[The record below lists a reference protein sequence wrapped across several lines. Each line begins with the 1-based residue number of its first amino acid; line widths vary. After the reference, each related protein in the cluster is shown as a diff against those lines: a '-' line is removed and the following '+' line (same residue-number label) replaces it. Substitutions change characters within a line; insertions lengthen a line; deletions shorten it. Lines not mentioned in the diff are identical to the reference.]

1 MTEGLLTA
9 FKEKAYK
16 HQLEA
21 GKFILNGES
30 IVIRAPCGSGKTE
43 ACYIPFL
50 LGRESV
56 LPPRLIYS
64 LPTRALVED
73 IAERMRKEINDK
85 MPQIRVSCH
94 HGANVEDPFFKNDIV
109 VTTIDQTVGAYC
121 CVPLSLPV
129 HLGNIPAGAAVT
141 SMLCFDEVHVYD
153 YALGLQT
160 TLALVERII
169 ESKLNLPFVIM
180 SATLPDVFVEW
191 FRKKGVPVIEAAEE
205 DIPKR
210 RNRRVTLHWV
220 EKVLEPKD
228 VLEKI
233 NSNRKIIV
241 VCNTVSRAQLIYSEI
256 KKISKIP
263 IFLLHSRFLEEDRK
277 KILEEMKKTFKER
290 GASCCLI
297 ATQVCEVGL
306 DISCDVMLTE
316 LATPDALIQRMGRC
330 ARDGGNGEGYV
341 FDVENPAPYEREI
354 INATRHYVK
363 ENLDGREVKWD
374 EELKMV
380 NSLLSDEFT
389 KLMDDRNRRRDLLRS
404 LGDAA
409 FEGKREE
416 VEKTIREILNANVT
430 IHDAPE
436 KLSYDEIRYM
446 PWLSI
451 DIRALGSFVNKHD
464 PKIWEIEFYD
474 DEKKQ
479 GSIPKIVSDKK
490 VHPYCWY
497 IIDPSYANYSMEL
510 GLKLGDAGQKME
522 PIPQETPEHKK
533 PQFYEETWVEHA
545 TKCIREF
552 ESIGRN
558 EKYAIELLSRILGCD
573 VEKIVA
579 FCVGLHDIGKL
590 NYRWQ
595 KVAGAKGEPLAHTC
609 STFGS
614 RLPPHAVIASY
625 SLREI
630 INEHLPTRE
639 LGVAF
644 RLAMAH
650 HHHTRAERV
659 PEYEFIPNWEKY
671 ISEVLE
677 KLEKHGLKV
686 DVNKIISSARET
698 RSPQRFP
705 EIENVLKYMAYSIT
719 SRMIRIC
726 DRRALGGW

>member
-1 MTEGLLTA
+1 MDIESA
-9 FKEKAYK
+9 FESFLQAKPYK

-21 GKFILNGES
+21 GKLIREGKS
-30 IVIRAPCGSGKTE
+30 VVIRAPCGSGKTE

-50 LGRESV
+50 MGGEI
-56 LPPRLIYS
+56 LPARLIYS

-73 IAERMRKEINDK
+73 IAERIRKKLSEK
-85 MPQIRVSCH
+85 MSQIRVSCH
-94 HGANVEDPFFKNDIV
+94 HGANAEDPFFKSDII
-109 VTTIDQTVGAYC
+109 VTTIDQTIGAYC
-121 CVPLSLPV
+121 CTPLSLPV
-129 HLGNIPAGAAVT
+129 HLGNIPAGAAVA
-141 SMLCFDEVHVYD
+141 SMLCFDEVHTYD

-160 TLALVERII
+160 ILALIERIM
-169 ESKLNLPFVIM
+169 ESKLKLPFVIM

-191 FRKKGVPVIEAAEE
+191 FRKNGVAVIEATEE

-210 RNRRVTLHWV
+210 RDRHVTLHWV

-233 NSNRKIIV
+233 NSNHRIIV
-241 VCNTVSRAQLIYSEI
+241 VCNTVNRAQLIYSEI

-277 KILEEMKKTFKER
+277 KILEEMKKIFKEK
-290 GASCCLI
+290 GTSCCLV

-316 LATPDALIQRMGRC
+316 LATPDALIQRIGRC
-330 ARDGGNGEGYV
+330 ARDGGRGEVYV
-341 FDVENPAPYEREI
+341 FDVKNPAPYKREI
-354 INATRHYVK
+354 INATRHYIK
-363 ENLDGREVKWD
+363 ENLNGREVKWE

-389 KLMDDRNRRRDLLRS
+389 RLMYDKNRRCALLRS

-409 FEGKREE
+409 FKGERKG
-416 VEKTIREILNANVT
+416 VEKTIREILNVNLT

-436 KLSYDEIRYM
+436 KLSYDEIRCM

-451 DIRALGSFVNKHD
+451 DIRTLESFISKHA

-474 DEKKQ
+474 NEEKREF
-479 GSIPKIVSDKK
+479 IPKIISDKK
-490 VHPYCWY
+490 VHPHCWY
-497 IIDPSYANYSMEL
+497 VIDPSYANYSLEL
-510 GLKLGDAGQKME
+510 GLKLGNAGQKME
-522 PIPQETPEHKK
+522 PIPRETIEHKK
-533 PQFYEETWVEHA
+533 PRYYEETWVEHA
-545 TKCIREF
+545 IKCINEF
-552 ESIGRN
+552 ESLGRN
-558 EKYAIELLSRILGCD
+558 EKHAIELLSRVLEYD

-595 KVAGAKGEPLAHTC
+595 KAVGAEEEPLAHTC
-609 STFGS
+609 STSG
-614 RLPPHAVIASY
+614 LPPHAGIASH

-630 INEHLPTRE
+630 INELLPIRE
-639 LGVAF
+639 LGIAF

-650 HHHTRAERV
+650 HHYTRAERI

-671 ISEVLE
+671 VGEVLK
-677 KLEKHGLKV
+677 KLEKYGLKV
-686 DVNKIISSARET
+686 DVNKIIPSSSGET
-698 RSPQRFP
+698 RSPESFP
-705 EIENVLKYMAYSIT
+705 NIENILKYMAYSIT
-719 SRMIRIC
+719 SRIIRIC
-726 DRRALGGW
+726 DRGALGGW